1 MDTDANRHCA
11 LAVAGRCRRRDARDR
26 FETQQE
32 ATDVGL
38 CELTGI
44 FRSAPSTRRLL
55 AYIAALVE
63 RNNNNP
69 TTIWHDELETV
80 GSRSVIGPGL
90 RELTALGFIT
100 RTLDIKRSTFAL
112 ADQWQSSVSATRC

>member
-1 MDTDANRHCA
+1 MSDYANSPAFSVLR
-11 LAVAGRCRRRDARDR
+11 
-26 FETQQE
+26 
-32 ATDVGL
+32 
-38 CELTGI
+38 
-44 FRSAPSTRRLL
+44 PSTRRLL

-112 ADQWQSSVSATRC
+112 ADQWQSLSKRDALLTSATARLPPTHRKWKKPAAPNHAQA